1 MQKKKIS
8 GYAEISRFRDHM
20 YALLDQLDHHLSLRD
35 ARKAWWERL
44 ILIFNQTDM
53 SHPSLIMNQRD
64 TILNAVV
71 PTIQARYGNQ
81 DNPPAVMFVSALKHM
96 EPSPDYKLQCRKI
109 LYQLLLDNYQLEQ
122 KLSSTEKNSTP
133 RDSHT
138 RNHINSDDS
147 DDDDDDDDDDD
158 LLSATVIQI
167 SPQGITAL
175 DNPRTGQ

>member
-1 MQKKKIS
+1 
-8 GYAEISRFRDHM
+8 M

-96 EPSPDYKLQCRKI
+96 KPSPDYKLQCRKI